1 MELNRK
7 WVGVGGGG
15 QRHGTLDPHRAKIET
30 GGRCEGGEGVAGPRR
45 FDWMWMSDQRRGG
58 Q

>member
-30 GGRCEGGEGVAGPRR
+30 GGRGVREGEV
-45 FDWMWMSDQRRGG
+45 WRGRG
-58 Q
+58 DLIGCG